1 MREKEADGLAVMRTS
16 ASLGKCGADVDGLD
30 LGASFLLLLVGN
42 GVGDDDTAQATV
54 VDVRDGVAGKDAVHN
69 DGIDLLGAMLHH
81 SGSRLAESTA
91 GVGHV
96 IDDDGDL
103 VLHVT
108 DEDHAR
114 DFIRA
119 RALLVNQSEL
129 EIETV
134 GDTSGTLLPSQR
146 GSLEWN
152 KSPVDTYRLAPPASG
167 LTMTQLFTSRF
178 SRIHFN
184 MLGSA

>member
-1 MREKEADGLAVMRTS
+1 MREKEADGLAVVRTS

-30 LGASFLLLLVGN
+30 LGASFLLLLVRN
-42 GVGDDDTAQATV
+42 GVGDDDAAQAAV
-54 VDVRDGVAGKDAVHN
+54 VDVGDGIAGKDTVHN
-69 DGIDLLGAMLHH
+69 DGVDLLGAVLHH
-81 SGSRLAESTA
+81 SGSRLAEGTA

-96 IDDDGDL
+96 VDDDGDL

-108 DEDHAR
+108 HKDHAR
-114 DFIRA
+114 DFVGA
-119 RALLVNQSEL
+119 LALLVDQSEL

-134 GDTSGTLLPSQR
+134 GDTSGTLLRVSEDRKQ
-146 GSLEWN
+146 N
-152 KSPVDTYRLAPPASG
+152 KTPADTYRLAPPASG

-178 SRIHFN
+178 SRIHFS

>member
-1 MREKEADGLAVMRTS
+1 MVLLLSSLPFPVHRIHRFKGKISHLSHSVREEEADRLAVVRTS

-42 GVGDDDTAQATV
+42 GVGDDDAAQAAV
-54 VDVRDGVAGKDAVHN
+54 VDVRDGVARKDAVHN
-69 DGIDLLGAMLHH
+69 DGVDLLGAVLHH
-81 SGSRLAESTA
+81 RGSCLAEGTA

-114 DFIRA
+114 DFVGA
-119 RALLVNQSEL
+119 RTLLVDQSEL
-129 EIETV
+129 EIEPV
-134 GDTSGTLLPSQR
+134 GDTSGTCSESARNRKQ
-146 GSLEWN
+146 N
-152 KSPVDTYRLAPPASG
+152 KDSG
-167 LTMTQLFTSRF
+167 
-178 SRIHFN
+178 
-184 MLGSA
+184 